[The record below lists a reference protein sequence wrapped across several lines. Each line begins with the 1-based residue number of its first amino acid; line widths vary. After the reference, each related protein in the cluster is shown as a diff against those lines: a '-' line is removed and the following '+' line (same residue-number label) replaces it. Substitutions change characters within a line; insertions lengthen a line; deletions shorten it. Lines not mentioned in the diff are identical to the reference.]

1 MAKAV
6 ISNKKIGITKDIQQ
20 EDFAKIVKFNYG
32 SKTIRVDQ
40 VLPFRVKF
48 TSIGIEGYS
57 STNVPPI
64 PLQVIGFSNYIL

>member
-6 ISNKKIGITKDIQQ
+6 ISNKKNGITKDIQQ

-40 VLPFRVKF
+40 ALPFRVKF

>member
-6 ISNKKIGITKDIQQ
+6 LSNKGANKTRSITLENYSITK
-20 EDFAKIVKFNYG
+20 IVPE
-32 SKTIRVDQ
+32 TRVVRIND
-40 VLPFRVKF
+40 VLPFRIKF
-48 TSIGIEGYS
+48 INVGIEGYS

>member
-6 ISNKKIGITKDIQQ
+6 LYNKVAGKTRSITSENYSITK
-20 EDFAKIVKFNYG
+20 IVPE
-32 SKTIRVDQ
+32 TRVVRIND
-40 VLPFRVKF
+40 VLPFRIKF
-48 TSIGIEGYS
+48 INIGIEGYS

>member
-6 ISNKKIGITKDIQQ
+6 LSNKGAGKTRSITLENYSITK
-20 EDFAKIVKFNYG
+20 IVPE
-32 SKTIRVDQ
+32 TRVVRIND
-40 VLPFRVKF
+40 VLPFRIKF
-48 TSIGIEGYS
+48 INIGIEGYS

>member
-6 ISNKKIGITKDIQQ
+6 LSNKGANKTRSITLENYSITK
-20 EDFAKIVKFNYG
+20 IVPE
-32 SKTIRVDQ
+32 TRVVRIND
-40 VLPFRVKF
+40 VLPFRIRFINV
-48 TSIGIEGYS
+48 GVEGYS

>member
-6 ISNKKIGITKDIQQ
+6 ISKKNKVVTKLVETSDYGIIKIRPNKRS
-20 EDFAKIVKFNYG
+20 V
-32 SKTIRVDQ
+32 TINE

-48 TSIGIEGYS
+48 INIGIEGYS
-57 STNVPPI
+57 SNNVPPI